1 MKEEWRYGNAKRYV
15 PFDEMRR
22 RNMECKL
29 DRISVNYHICGEGQP
44 ILMLH
49 GFYPDHRLM
58 TGCMEPIF
66 THRSGWQRIYLDLPG
81 MGKTKGESWIRNS
94 DDILEIVVD
103 FIDKVIPNQHFL
115 IVGESY
121 GGYLTQGLVTR
132 KREFIDGMVLIC
144 PVVIPNSSQRNVP
157 EPNVLAKDIDVL
169 SSLTKDEANEFESMA
184 VVQNQKNWERFRD
197 EILSGVLV
205 ADGLFLDRIQQDGY
219 EFSFKIHSLS
229 EPFLKP
235 TLIITGRQDSC
246 VGYRDSWDIIEN
258 YPRGTFAVLD
268 MAGHNLQIEQ
278 ATLFKTMIDEWLNRV
293 EEFKD

>member
-1 MKEEWRYGNAKRYV
+1 
-15 PFDEMRR
+15 
-22 RNMECKL
+22 MECKL
-29 DRISVNYHICGEGQP
+29 DRISVNYHICGEGRP

-219 EFSFKIHSLS
+219 EFSFEIHSLS